1 MFWTRGSR
9 PGKYLKPRIGAPPH
23 FFPLHERERECERS
37 LEEGNQGQQMETAI
51 SAFCQA
57 LAAFCHHVDTASKS
71 LSDSIQ
77 RRPIPLDSA
86 ASAFLQSLDRRISCA
101 GADLEL
107 LESMAFGT
115 VSFEE
120 LLGHCNEVF
129 KNHQRCIADLE
140 DRMQSFGYVP
150 GVELDDEVDEEIGD
164 DPKFTSPVNGH
175 LKLPVDFGSVS
186 VARSSRKRLEEDS
199 LFEDSI
205 SLQNLGL
212 SDACLATLASEGD
225 GCLSIT
231 ENFSGGTMSSY
242 DGIMSGKV
250 IAAGFQE
257 PDLNASDAFSDE
269 SSVARNAGKK
279 VMKDD
284 YDGLPAFMKSLVSWE
299 ELQEAIVKIN
309 SFLSGKDRKKQ
320 SDAFNQDDLEIMG
333 LGRKGRSYLLLLLR
347 MNQLVAETNEGSIY
361 YRVPAGCC

>member
-1 MFWTRGSR
+1 
-9 PGKYLKPRIGAPPH
+9 
-23 FFPLHERERECERS
+23 
-37 LEEGNQGQQMETAI
+37 METAI

-129 KNHQRCIADLE
+129 KNHQRCIVDLE

-164 DPKFTSPVNGH
+164 DPKFASPANGH
-175 LKLPVDFGSVS
+175 LKLPVAFGSVS

-199 LFEDSI
+199 F
-205 SLQNLGL
+205 
-212 SDACLATLASEGD
+212 
-225 GCLSIT
+225 
-231 ENFSGGTMSSY
+231 SY
-242 DGIMSGKV
+242 DGIMSEKV

-257 PDLNASDAFSDE
+257 PDLNASDAFHDE
-269 SSVARNAGKK
+269 SSVARNAGKAMIK
-279 VMKDD
+279 VTKDD

-333 LGRKGRSYLLLLLR
+333 LGRKGRSYLLPLLR
-347 MNQLVAETNEGSIY
+347 MNQLVAETNEGSMY

>member
-1 MFWTRGSR
+1 MFSTRGNR
-9 PGKYLKPRIGAPPH
+9 PAGKYLKPRIGAPPH
-23 FFPLHERERECERS
+23 CFPLPERERDRS
-37 LEEGNQGQQMETAI
+37 LEEEGNEGQQMETAI

-150 GVELDDEVDEEIGD
+150 GEAPPPWRNPNLAVVLICLAICILAQGWSW
-164 DPKFTSPVNGH
+164 TMRRLGTTQ
-175 LKLPVDFGSVS
+175 
-186 VARSSRKRLEEDS
+186 SSRVRSMGILN
-199 LFEDSI
+199 F
-205 SLQNLGL
+205 
-212 SDACLATLASEGD
+212 
-225 GCLSIT
+225 LSILVR
-231 ENFSGGTMSSY
+231 FLLPGQ
-242 DGIMSGKV
+242 
-250 IAAGFQE
+250 AG
-257 PDLNASDAFSDE
+257 
-269 SSVARNAGKK
+269 RG
-279 VMKDD
+279 
-284 YDGLPAFMKSLVSWE
+284 
-299 ELQEAIVKIN
+299 
-309 SFLSGKDRKKQ
+309 
-320 SDAFNQDDLEIMG
+320 
-333 LGRKGRSYLLLLLR
+333 
-347 MNQLVAETNEGSIY
+347 
-361 YRVPAGCC
+361 

>member
-1 MFWTRGSR
+1 
-9 PGKYLKPRIGAPPH
+9 
-23 FFPLHERERECERS
+23 
-37 LEEGNQGQQMETAI
+37 METAI

-129 KNHQRCIADLE
+129 KNHQRCIVDLE

-164 DPKFTSPVNGH
+164 DPKFASPANGH
-175 LKLPVDFGSVS
+175 LKLPVAFGSVS

-212 SDACLATLASEGD
+212 SDACLATLASEEGIPGGFTFEYSVICNFSFFLHALHYKKLHLHSILAGD

-231 ENFSGGTMSSY
+231 GNFSGGTMSSY
-242 DGIMSGKV
+242 DGIMSEKV

-257 PDLNASDAFSDE
+257 PDLNASDAFHDE
-269 SSVARNAGKK
+269 SSVARNAGKAMIK
-279 VMKDD
+279 VTKDD

-333 LGRKGRSYLLLLLR
+333 LGRYRGRKGRSYLLPLLR
-347 MNQLVAETNEGSIY
+347 MNQLVAETNEGSMY

>member
-23 FFPLHERERECERS
+23 FFPLPERERS
-37 LEEGNQGQQMETAI
+37 LEEGNEGQQMETAI

-164 DPKFTSPVNGH
+164 DPKFASPVNGY

-269 SSVARNAGKK
+269 SSVARNVVKK

-320 SDAFNQDDLEIMG
+320 SDAFNQDDLETMG